1 MAEKGLTIPQMKAIS
16 GHHSDT
22 VLQQYI
28 DNSDK
33 LKSIGENALAIGT
46 DYTASTTP
54 IRKTAVLDKIA
65 PSEFTT
71 PPAPAINK
79 NIINV
84 KLFNSTV
91 NGNIVIQIGGTTSND
106 K

>member
-46 DYTASTTP
+46 DTASTTP
-54 IRKTAVLDKIA
+54 TRKATVLDKIA